1 MAEFFVHF
9 LIFCLKL
16 VFVYPFTLP
25 YMAVKFLHEK
35 YQTRELP
42 LPTRDQQRPSTHAET
57 AQAQVQLKIAW
68 TLMLEAKNGG
78 HDWFTKLGQATKALN
93 IARTMDA
100 HASIPVDDVTMSV
113 DSLSAFAL
121 YVEAYQYAHIY
132 QLGDDWAQR
141 MYQKKHQRQA
151 LAAIDKAINYDSKR
165 SKFWATKARV
175 HKNLNQRAEALK
187 AARKA
192 VELDY
197 TDPDALTILGEV
209 Q

>member
-1 MAEFFVHF
+1 MKEQPAQPLIDSVERAEQLAS
-9 LIFCLKL
+9 LI
-16 VFVYPFTLP
+16 
-25 YMAVKFLHEK
+25 
-35 YQTRELP
+35 
-42 LPTRDQQRPSTHAET
+42 THWQE
-57 AQAQVQLKIAW
+57 QF
-68 TLMLEAKNGG
+68 
-78 HDWFTKLGQATKALN
+78 DAL
-93 IARTMDA
+93 
-100 HASIPVDDVTMSV
+100 PVDDVTMSV